1 MHFKEPY
8 ILEEYGVRD
17 SVVSNSVSKREA
29 YITRHL
35 LTSDATHSLI
45 LSGSFYDRL
54 WFFACSNWNQ
64 AKIIT
69 WLWMGCFHYQYVQLL
84 SDPKILYVQA
94 NRQTF

>member
-1 MHFKEPY
+1 MTPQDKMISSHSAILSSYYGKRLKFMHFKEPY

-35 LTSDATHSLI
+35 LTCDVTHSLI

-54 WFFACSNWNQ
+54 
-64 AKIIT
+64 
-69 WLWMGCFHYQYVQLL
+69 
-84 SDPKILYVQA
+84 
-94 NRQTF
+94 